1 MKKDVKDIIQKEET
15 HLNNLL
21 EQEDLSAFKGMVDE
35 LRDTWTKKQMFR
47 TETEARF
54 SVLQD
59 NRYPTKAAKYWQ
71 CVREQSSYLD
81 NLMSLSF
88 DYRSNEAKIK
98 WLEGKVEKE
107 KDEYKTTKYQIDLDE
122 CRFAKAS
129 MEKTARHRM
138 REIKMWSKLKKEFND
153 GSFNEKDEY
162 KATKYQI
169 DIDECRFAKASME
182 KVAKHRMREIKM
194 WSGLKKEFN
203 DGSFNDKDVNQHQL
217 ESYGMQYAEKARQ
230 LTENSSDT
238 DKFNVLGQLQSLQRI
253 RKSGELENSYKE
265 KEQLEQHGKP
275 KV

>member
-1 MKKDVKDIIQKEET
+1 MTNKKDVRDVIQGEEP

-21 EQEDLSAFKGMVDE
+21 TQEDLSDFKGMVDE

-81 NLMSLSF
+81 NLMTLSF
-88 DYRSNEAKIK
+88 DYRRNEAKIK
-98 WLEGKVEKE
+98 WLESKIESE
-107 KDEYKTTKYQIDLDE
+107 KDEYKQ
-122 CRFAKAS
+122 
-129 MEKTARHRM
+129 
-138 REIKMWSKLKKEFND
+138 
-153 GSFNEKDEY
+153 
-162 KATKYQI
+162 TKYQI

-217 ESYGMQYAEKARQ
+217 ESYGMQYAEKAKQ

-253 RKSGELENSYKE
+253 KKSGELENSYKE
-265 KEQLEQHGKP
+265 KEQIEQHGKP
-275 KV
+275 KS

>member
-21 EQEDLSAFKGMVDE
+21 EPSDLSAFKGMVDE

-59 NRYPTKAAKYWQ
+59 NRYPTKAEKYWQ

-88 DYRSNEAKIK
+88 DYRRNDAKIT
-98 WLEGKVEKE
+98 WLEKKIDKE
-107 KDEYKTTKYQIDLDE
+107 EDDYKKIKYQIDLDE
-122 CRFAKAS
+122 ARFGKAS

-138 REIKMWSKLKKEFND
+138 REIKMWSKLK
-153 GSFNEKDEY
+153 S
-162 KATKYQI
+162 
-169 DIDECRFAKASME
+169 
-182 KVAKHRMREIKM
+182 
-194 WSGLKKEFN
+194 EFN

-217 ESYGMQYAEKARQ
+217 ESYGLQYHEKAKT
-230 LTENSSDT
+230 LNANSSESEI
-238 DKFNVLGQLQSLQRI
+238 FNVMGQLQSLQRI
-253 RKSGELENSYKE
+253 KKSGELEQSYEK
-265 KEQLEQHGKP
+265 KEQITQHGKP
-275 KV
+275 KD

>member
-71 CVREQSSYLD
+71 CVREQSTYLD
-81 NLMSLSF
+81 NLMTLSF
-88 DYRSNEAKIK
+88 DYRRNEAKIK
-98 WLEGKVEKE
+98 WLESKVEKE
-107 KDEYKTTKYQIDLDE
+107 KDEYKQTKYQIDL
-122 CRFAKAS
+122 
-129 MEKTARHRM
+129 
-138 REIKMWSKLKKEFND
+138 
-153 GSFNEKDEY
+153 
-162 KATKYQI
+162 
-169 DIDECRFAKASME
+169 DECRFAKASME

-194 WSGLKKEFN
+194 WSKLKKEFN

-217 ESYGMQYAEKARQ
+217 ESYGRQYAEKAKT
-230 LTENSSDT
+230 LNANSSDT
-238 DKFNVLGQLQSLQRI
+238 DIFNVMGQLESLKRI
-253 RKSGELENSYKE
+253 RKSGELEQSYQE
-265 KEQLEQHGKP
+265 KEQITQHGKP
-275 KV
+275 KDQI

>member
-71 CVREQSSYLD
+71 CVREQSTYLD
-81 NLMSLSF
+81 NLMTLSF
-88 DYRSNEAKIK
+88 DYRRNEAKIK
-98 WLEGKVEKE
+98 WLENKVEKE
-107 KDEYKTTKYQIDLDE
+107 EDEYKQTKYQIDL
-122 CRFAKAS
+122 
-129 MEKTARHRM
+129 
-138 REIKMWSKLKKEFND
+138 
-153 GSFNEKDEY
+153 
-162 KATKYQI
+162 
-169 DIDECRFAKASME
+169 DECRFAKASME

-194 WSGLKKEFN
+194 WSKLKKEFN

-217 ESYGMQYAEKARQ
+217 ESYGRQYAQKAKT
-230 LTENSSDT
+230 LNANSSDT
-238 DKFNVLGQLQSLQRI
+238 DIFNVMGQLESLKRI
-253 RKSGELENSYKE
+253 RASGELEQSYQE
-265 KEQLEQHGKP
+265 KEQITQHGKP
-275 KV
+275 KDQI

>member
-1 MKKDVKDIIQKEET
+1 MEKDMKKDVKDIIQKEET

-71 CVREQSSYLD
+71 CVREQSTYLD
-81 NLMSLSF
+81 NLMTLSF
-88 DYRSNEAKIK
+88 DYRRNEAKIK

-107 KDEYKTTKYQIDLDE
+107 EDEYKQTKYQIDL
-122 CRFAKAS
+122 
-129 MEKTARHRM
+129 
-138 REIKMWSKLKKEFND
+138 
-153 GSFNEKDEY
+153 
-162 KATKYQI
+162 
-169 DIDECRFAKASME
+169 DECRFAKASME

-194 WSGLKKEFN
+194 WSKLKKEFN

-217 ESYGMQYAEKARQ
+217 ESYGRQYAEKAKT
-230 LTENSSDT
+230 LNKNSSDT
-238 DKFNVLGQLQSLQRI
+238 DIFNVMGQLESLKRI
-253 RKSGELENSYKE
+253 RATGELEQSYQE
-265 KEQLEQHGKP
+265 KEQITQHGKP
-275 KV
+275 KDQI

>member
-1 MKKDVKDIIQKEET
+1 MKKDVKEVIQGEET

-21 EQEDLSAFKGMVDE
+21 EQEDLFAFKGMVDE

-81 NLMSLSF
+81 NLMTLSF
-88 DYRSNEAKIK
+88 DYRRNEAKIK

-107 KDEYKTTKYQIDLDE
+107 E
-122 CRFAKAS
+122 
-129 MEKTARHRM
+129 
-138 REIKMWSKLKKEFND
+138 
-153 GSFNEKDEY
+153 DEY

-169 DIDECRFAKASME
+169 DLDECRFAKASME

-194 WSGLKKEFN
+194 WSKLKKEFN

-253 RKSGELENSYKE
+253 RKSGELESSYKE
-265 KEQLEQHGKP
+265 REQLEQHGKP

>member
-1 MKKDVKDIIQKEET
+1 MTMSDKKDLKDLIQKEET

-21 EQEDLSAFKGMVDE
+21 EQEDLNSFKGMVEE

-81 NLMSLSF
+81 NLMTLSF
-88 DYRSNEAKIK
+88 DYRRNEAKIK
-98 WLEGKVEKE
+98 WLEKKVDTEQ
-107 KDEYKTTKYQIDLDE
+107 DEYKLTKYQIDLDE
-122 CRFAKAS
+122 ARF
-129 MEKTARHRM
+129 
-138 REIKMWSKLKKEFND
+138 
-153 GSFNEKDEY
+153 G
-162 KATKYQI
+162 
-169 DIDECRFAKASME
+169 KASME

-217 ESYGMQYAEKARQ
+217 ESYGLQYAAKAKT
-230 LTENSSDT
+230 LNANSSEAEV
-238 DKFNVLGQLQSLQRI
+238 FNVMGQLQSLQRI
-253 RKSGELENSYKE
+253 KKSGELEHDKKEELPNNS
-265 KEQLEQHGKP
+265 
-275 KV
+275 

>member
-1 MKKDVKDIIQKEET
+1 MTDKKDVKDIIKKEEI

-21 EQEDLSAFKGMVDE
+21 EQGDLSAFKGMVDE

-81 NLMSLSF
+81 NLMALSF
-88 DYRSNEAKIK
+88 DYRRNDAKIK
-98 WLEGKVEKE
+98 WLESKIDKE
-107 KDEYKTTKYQIDLDE
+107 EDEYKSTKYQIDLDE
-122 CRFAKAS
+122 A
-129 MEKTARHRM
+129 
-138 REIKMWSKLKKEFND
+138 
-153 GSFNEKDEY
+153 
-162 KATKYQI
+162 
-169 DIDECRFAKASME
+169 RFAKASME

-217 ESYGMQYAEKARQ
+217 ESYHRMYAGKAKSI
-230 LTENSSDT
+230 TNNTPEAEV
-238 DKFNVLGQLQSLQRI
+238 FNIMGQLRSLERI
-253 RKSGELENSYKE
+253 KQTGELENKTEKKE
-265 KEQLEQHGKP
+265 ELPQYGKP
-275 KV
+275 KD

>member
-1 MKKDVKDIIQKEET
+1 MKKDVKEVIQGEEA

-21 EQEDLSAFKGMVDE
+21 TTEDLSSFKGMVDE

-71 CVREQSSYLD
+71 CVREQSTYLD
-81 NLMSLSF
+81 NLMTLSF
-88 DYRSNEAKIK
+88 DYRRNEAKIK
-98 WLEGKVEKE
+98 WLEGKIEKE
-107 KDEYKTTKYQIDLDE
+107 EDEYKQ
-122 CRFAKAS
+122 
-129 MEKTARHRM
+129 
-138 REIKMWSKLKKEFND
+138 
-153 GSFNEKDEY
+153 
-162 KATKYQI
+162 TKYQI

-194 WSGLKKEFN
+194 WSKLKKEFN

-217 ESYGMQYAEKARQ
+217 ESYGLQYSQKAKT
-230 LTENSSDT
+230 LNNNSSDT
-238 DKFNVLGQLQSLQRI
+238 DIFNVMGQLDSLRRI
-253 RKSGELENSYKE
+253 KKSGELESSYQE
-265 KEQLEQHGKP
+265 KEQITQHGKP